1 MSVVIKADK
10 DWCSVERP
18 QVAKHRNCHICQYYK
33 LLPAAVDVVVVTA
46 VLVVVGDFV
55 VDVVAV
61 GLLTV
66 TYKDIPI
73 SKLCFITL
81 SGLLGRPAG
90 MSEDLIKR

>member
-1 MSVVIKADK
+1 MKV
-10 DWCSVERP
+10 
-18 QVAKHRNCHICQYYK
+18 
-33 LLPAAVDVVVVTA
+33 LLPAAVVVVLVAVLAVDGDVVVP
-46 VLVVVGDFV
+46 VVVTDVLAVVADFV

-61 GLLTV
+61 GLLSV